1 MEILTTTELQS
12 RFDEILERVKKGE
25 NFGIIEDDTGKV
37 VVMMPM
43 DEELLKLY
51 TDHNEAN

>member
-25 NFGIIEDDTGKV
+25 YFGIIEDDTGKV

-43 DEELLKLY
+43 DDELLKLY